1 MANIQRN
8 FIAGRMNKSLDE
20 RLIPNGEYEDALNVR
35 LGSTEG
41 SEIGSVENS
50 KGNTKL
56 TSLQYEE
63 TGSISGAE
71 LLSDQARCLGAYE
84 DGQNNRIYW
93 FVHDPAFTIGN
104 TGKIDLIVSF
114 NPTTGN
120 LTYHVISIDDGSGG
134 STTLNFNA
142 THLITAVDLV
152 DDLLFFTDNF
162 NPPRVINILQNYP
175 NPFYNTDGITAEEL
189 MVIKKPPTSA
199 PTFLLESSTS
209 GNTDDFLEERFI
221 CFAYRYQYG
230 NDEYSATSQWSAPA
244 FSPAFYNYDFASNL
258 NEGMVNTITSIDVG
272 FNSGGPLVKSIQI
285 LYKESTDSTIKVID
299 KLNKDR
305 LGYAD
310 NQLYSFEF
318 NNSKIFTVIPSTELL
333 RLYDN
338 VPLLAQAQTIMGNR
352 LVYGNYV
359 EGYDLKDVFNDPI
372 QLQYSA
378 DLIAGQVK
386 TTKLKHTLNAGGY
399 TFGSIQLVPGARVN
413 INLSQINPYTE
424 LIATASLNFL
434 FTYEHYIFDPTSG
447 QPTQTTQNTTLQFIF
462 VLPSNYNSIYELI
475 DSTEFKNA
483 IGTTANIKPVY
494 AASGE
499 TSCDGYTLT
508 DRFNCSVPPTLT
520 TPTGTVTKFSSGII
534 SAGDPIAIVG
544 NAPGATSLE
553 LQIPAVRFVVDP
565 AAPSGGFYEYF
576 QFLSFTAELGSTLT
590 PSSLHSNRSYEIGIV
605 YMDEFL
611 RSSTA
616 LVSPNNT
623 IQIPCGNSITQN
635 EIQVTIPWTQ
645 RAPVW
650 AKFYKFVIKPN
661 ESTYETIYSEV
672 YYKDPR
678 SNSYFFLLE
687 GENAAKIEDGQ
698 RLIVKSDA
706 GGALNSCTEVV
717 VIGKSVKAKDFLL
730 IPAPNGPPK
739 TDPIT
744 EGYYIDVPAG
754 PYMEIIPSGINLVA
768 SGEIGG
774 NLVTR
779 PQTSAVARP
788 TGSSFPVG
796 SFIVNIENPDT
807 TAAFGD
813 SYVDY
818 TIPVNSGI
826 SIFIEQSRRGPQS
839 FISVD
844 RIESRKN
851 TYRNPD
857 LVSQTTYPNFMDWF
871 NGDNIGER
879 IETESI
885 FENGGKNPPKT
896 KNVYLGGPNIPPI
909 LGQPGELFPPENI
922 PFNFNTSPGYISTD
936 LTTNY
941 YNFWRSDPNNGGNNS
956 LWLIAT
962 GSRASRFGSFV
973 QMNISV
979 QRANSGG
986 IVVFETIPS
995 DALPDVW
1002 YENNLSLLID
1012 DSGQHEGTQSNQ
1024 DINTEQPAV
1033 IDTEFFDRFTFGNG
1047 VESYTIRDSIKGEA
1061 LALGNRVTTTSA
1073 QEYQEAHRFA
1083 DLTYSGVYNDES
1095 NINRLNEF
1103 NLGLLNFKPLE
1114 DSFGSI
1120 QKLYARQTDI
1130 LTLQEDKI
1138 SYVLAGK
1145 DLLSDAGG
1153 TGALTS
1159 VPEVLGQQIARLEE
1173 FGISRNPESF
1183 AVFGADKFFTDEQR
1197 GAVIQLKGGAYNNE
1211 SLAVISETG
1220 MRGWFRDLFH
1230 DNFDAQKLG
1239 GFDPYMNEYVLSAN
1253 SITLPFVGNCDLCGG
1268 SRNITIPVGE
1278 SVTYCVNVTQE
1289 VGTVDIEYVI
1299 PSGGNDNVITEANTP
1314 NVGGGL
1320 VKMITETGSN
1330 SASGS
1335 DIVISDSTDNN
1346 TYTITALYNGT
1357 STSVTS
1363 SINGILQVPKN
1374 SVYAED
1380 MTITVSSNSITADT
1394 IEVTVNCPVADTI
1407 TLWQI
1412 GITSNA
1418 DRSTPTLTKT
1428 ITNQYFWQDGLF
1440 RRSDRQSNQMEFKSG
1455 TLNPLVS
1462 DRLSFTGPQGAS
1474 LIPNQ
1479 NAIVRIISNKLIKDN
1494 DNYDFQLGK
1503 NNFRFLR
1510 SATFYGNLESDTRS
1524 LLAASTKATPVRNV
1538 LNTQEYFAEFT
1549 MPSGN
1554 NNDNLYLIYDYRDS
1568 TEIQLCYSNID
1579 LNDVCCVGCNV
1590 VDNGGTLVP
1599 EATPAG
1605 CKTYTLTAPSECIT
1619 YSLRNNDSGGSPTDV
1634 EFTQCG
1640 EFGPSRVRDLAPDI
1654 LPAQEPEVC
1663 SSTVPVFDN
1672 GNGTPQAGAACGAP
1686 AVNTFLYTACNGV
1699 ETQDDI
1705 STSTSPKTVCSQSIP
1720 TLSDHSSGATLT
1732 VTSGASCAEN
1742 YYAAIQCGGNATR
1755 VFLSADDSQAL
1766 YSLGD
1771 IVYYDEIGLT
1781 SNNTSDRKC
1790 ATIEKINWGNG
1801 ASGEIIGRASGCQDT
1816 TYCPSLLT
1824 DPPIW
1829 MLSNIASQGKE
1840 PTNPP
1845 LCNDTTFCPEVV
1857 YTSITTTN
1865 GLFLPD
1871 TLFFED
1877 KNFSVPF
1884 AGNNKYFGFVAPAAG
1899 EIYAVRGFAQGWIQ
1913 IDNTGRVVARF
1924 IC

>member
-50 KGNTKL
+50 KGNTKMS
-56 TSLQYEE
+56 SLQYEE

-93 FVHDPAFTIGN
+93 FVHDPAFTIGL

-114 NPTTGN
+114 NPTTEN
-120 LTYHVISIDDGSGG
+120 LAYHVISIDNGFGSN
-134 STTLNFNA
+134 TTLNFNP
-142 THLITAVDLV
+142 TNLITGVSLV
-152 DDLLFFTDNF
+152 DDLLFFTDNI
-162 NPPRVINILQNYP
+162 NPPRVINVTQNYP
-175 NPFYNTDGITAEEL
+175 NPLNNIDVVTAEEL

-199 PTFLLESSTS
+199 PTLILKSKSNNS
-209 GNTDDFLEERFI
+209 NDFLEERFI
-221 CFAYRYQYG
+221 CFAYRYQYT
-230 NDEYSATSQWSAPA
+230 NNEYSATSQWSAPA
-244 FSPAFYNYDFASNL
+244 FAPAFYGYDFATNL
-258 NEGMVNTITSIDVG
+258 NEGMVNRITGVDVS
-272 FNSGGPLVKSIQI
+272 FNSGSSLVKSIQI
-285 LYKESTDSTIKVID
+285 LYKEITDSTIKVID

-310 NQLYSFEF
+310 NQFYSFEF
-318 NNSKIFTVIPSTELL
+318 NNSKIFTVLPEVELL

-338 VPLLAQAQTIMGNR
+338 VPLVAQAQTVMGNR

-359 EGYDLKDVFNDPI
+359 EGYDLKDLFNDP
-372 QLQYSA
+372 LRL
-378 DLIAGQVK
+378 DFEVELITGEVKNTNLK
-386 TTKLKHTLNAGGY
+386 TTFNSGGY
-399 TFGSIQLVPGARVN
+399 TFGSLQSVPGARVN
-413 INLSQINPYTE
+413 INLSQINPYEE
-424 LIATASLNFL
+424 LITGASFSID
-434 FTYEHYIFDPTSG
+434 FTFEHYIFNPTAG
-447 QPTQTTQNTTLQFIF
+447 QPTQTTQNTELQFIF
-462 VLPSNYNSIYELI
+462 ILPSNY
-475 DSTEFKNA
+475 DSLYALVDSVEFKEA
-483 IGTTANIKPVY
+483 IGTSANIKPVY
-494 AASGE
+494 AASGD
-499 TSCDGYTLT
+499 TSCDGFTLT
-508 DRFNCSVPPTLT
+508 DQFNCSVPPTLT
-520 TPTGTVTKFSSGII
+520 TSTGTVTKFSSGII
-534 SAGDPIAIVG
+534 AAGEPIAIIG

-565 AAPSGGFYEYF
+565 TAPAGGVYEYYKF
-576 QFLSFTAELGSTLT
+576 ISTAATLGSTST
-590 PSSLHSNRSYEIGIV
+590 PTSLHSNRDYEIGIV

-623 IQIPCGNSITQN
+623 VQIPCSSSVLQN
-635 EIQVTIPWTQ
+635 EIQVTIPWLQ
-645 RAPVW
+645 RAPFW

-661 ESTYETIYSEV
+661 KSTYETIYSEV

-687 GENAAKIEDGQ
+687 GENAAKVESGQ
-698 RLIVKSDA
+698 RFIVKSDA
-706 GGALNSCTEVV
+706 GGGLNSCTEVV
-717 VIGKSVKAKDFLL
+717 VIDKSVKSKDFLL

-754 PYMEIIPSGINLVA
+754 PYMEIIPSGLNLVV

-774 NLVTR
+774 NLVTGPETR
-779 PQTSAVARP
+779 SVAAVETA
-788 TGSSFPVG
+788 GAFPVG
-796 SFIVNIENPDT
+796 SFLVNIENPDT
-807 TAAFGD
+807 TAALAS

-826 SIFIEQSRRGPQS
+826 SIFIRQKRNGNEGGFLGAIERREN
-839 FISVD
+839 IYD
-844 RIESRKN
+844 
-851 TYRNPD
+851 NPD
-857 LVSQTTYPNFMDWF
+857 LVASTTYPDFKSWF
-871 NGDNIGER
+871 DGDNIGDF
-879 IETESI
+879 IESESQSDI
-885 FENGGKNPPKT
+885 GSKAGAGEVT
-896 KNVYLGGPNIPPI
+896 KNVYISTLI
-909 LGQPGELFPPENI
+909 LGQAGELSPPENVRAFDWWAGI
-922 PFNFNTSPGYISTD
+922 GYIATD

-941 YNFWRSDPNNGGNNS
+941 YQFWRSDPANGGNNS
-956 LWLIAT
+956 LWLLAT
-962 GSRASRFGSFV
+962 GPRSSRFTSNV

-986 IVVFETIPS
+986 IVVFETLPS

-1002 YENNLSLLID
+1002 YENNLSFPID
-1012 DSGQHEGTQSNQ
+1012 DSGQHTGTRSNQ
-1024 DINTEQPAV
+1024 NINTEQPAV
-1033 IDTEFFDRFTFGNG
+1033 IDTGFFDCYTFGNG
-1047 VESYTIRDSIKGEA
+1047 VESYTIRDSVKGEA

-1145 DLLSDAGG
+1145 DLLTDSGG
-1153 TGALTS
+1153 TGSLTA
-1159 VPEVLGQQIARLEE
+1159 VPTVLGQQIARLEE

-1183 AVFGADKFFTDEQR
+1183 AVFGPDKFFTDEQR

-1211 SLAVISETG
+1211 SLAVISEAG

-1230 DNFDAQKLG
+1230 DNFDAQKIG

-1253 SITLPFVGNCDLCGG
+1253 SIALPFVGNCDLCGG
-1268 SRNITIPVGE
+1268 SRNVTIPVGE

-1299 PSGGNDNVITEANTP
+1299 PSGGNNNVITEANFP

-1320 VKMITETGSN
+1320 VEMITETN
-1330 SASGS
+1330 SAAASGNE
-1335 DIVISDSTDNN
+1335 IVVEDSTDNN

-1357 STSVTS
+1357 TTSVTT
-1363 SINGILQVPKN
+1363 SINGILQVPKG

-1380 MTITVSSNSITADT
+1380 MTITVSSNSITVDT
-1394 IEVTVNCPVADTI
+1394 IEVTVNCPEADTI
-1407 TLWQI
+1407 TIWQI

-1428 ITNQYFWQDGLF
+1428 ITNQYLWQDGLF
-1440 RRSDRQSNQMEFKSG
+1440 RNTEAQSNQMEFLNG

-1462 DRLSFTGPQGAS
+1462 QRLSFTGRQGGS

-1479 NAIVRIISNKLIKDN
+1479 DAIVRIISNKIIKDN

-1538 LNTQEYFAEFT
+1538 LNTQQYFAEFT
-1549 MPSGN
+1549 MPSGA
-1554 NNDNLYLIYDYRDS
+1554 NNDNLYLIYDYRNS
-1568 TEIQLCYSNID
+1568 TEIQLCYSDID

-1590 VDNGGTLVP
+1590 ADNGGTVVP
-1599 EATPAG
+1599 PVTPAG
-1605 CKTYTLTAPSECIT
+1605 CNTYTLTAPSTCNR
-1619 YSLRNNDSGGSPTDV
+1619 YLLFGGASGGTYDFTDC
-1634 EFTQCG
+1634 QNK
-1640 EFGPSRVRDLAPDI
+1640 P
-1654 LPAQEPEVC
+1654 
-1663 SSTVPVFDN
+1663 FDN
-1672 GNGTPQAGAACGAP
+1672 LVLEANEETSVCALTGVISGTGTVTFTDEGSCGGSD
-1686 AVNTFLYTACNGV
+1686 NTFIYIPCNGV
-1699 ETQDDI
+1699 ETQDNI
-1705 STSTSPKTVCSQSIP
+1705 TVGNSPKTVCSQSIP
-1720 TLSDHSSGATLT
+1720 TFSAFSSSTTGT
-1732 VTSGASCAEN
+1732 VTLGSSCTEN
-1742 YYAAIQCGGNATR
+1742 YYAAIKCGPNGTR
-1755 VFLSADDSQAL
+1755 VFLSANDSQAL
-1766 YSLGD
+1766 YD
-1771 IVYYDEIGLT
+1771 IGNVVYYDEIGLT
-1781 SNNTSDRKC
+1781 PNNVSDRKC
-1790 ATIEKINWGNG
+1790 ATIEKVNWGNG

-1816 TYCPSLLT
+1816 TYCPSLVA

-1829 MLSNIASQGKE
+1829 RFNANPTQGSDIA
-1840 PTNPP
+1840 P
-1845 LCNDTTFCPEVV
+1845 LCDNTTFCSVAV
-1857 YTSITTTN
+1857 YTSVTSIGN
-1865 GLFLPD
+1865 VFANQ
-1871 TLFFED
+1871 TLFFTD
-1877 KNFSVPF
+1877 PDFNVPF
-1884 AGNNKYFGFVAPAAG
+1884 NGNNKYFAYKAPASGSQEAG
-1899 EIYAVRGFAQGWIQ
+1899 QGFLQGWLQ
-1913 IDNTGRVVARF
+1913 IDNSGRVISFRE
-1924 IC
+1924 C

>member
-134 STTLNFNA
+134 STTLNFNP

-199 PTFLLESSTS
+199 PTFTLRISPFGES
-209 GNTDDFLEERFI
+209 DDFLKTRFI
-221 CFAYRYQYG
+221 CFAYRYQYT
-230 NDEYSATSQWSAPA
+230 NDEYSATSQWSPPA
-244 FSPAFYNYDFASNL
+244 FSPGFYGYDFASNL
-258 NEGMVNTITSIDVG
+258 NEGMVNTIIGVDVN

-285 LYKESTDSTIKVID
+285 LYKENTDSTIKVID

-318 NNSKIFTVIPSTELL
+318 NNSKIFTVIPSIELL
-333 RLYDN
+333 RLFDN
-338 VPLLAQAQTIMGNR
+338 VPLLAQAQTIMSNR
-352 LVYGNYV
+352 LVYGNYI

-378 DLIAGQVK
+378 DLITGE
-386 TTKLKHTLNAGGY
+386 LKNTSLKSTLNSGAY

-413 INLSQINPYTE
+413 INLSQINPFTD
-424 LIATASLNFL
+424 LITSASLNFN
-434 FTYEHYIFDPTSG
+434 FTYEHYIFDPTAG
-447 QPTQTTQNTTLQFIF
+447 QPTQKTENTNLQFTF
-462 VLPSNYNSIYELI
+462 VLPRNYDSIYELV

-494 AASGE
+494 AASGA

-508 DRFNCSVPPTLT
+508 DQFNCSVPITLT
-520 TPTGTVTKFSSGII
+520 TSTGTVTKFSSGII
-534 SAGDPIAIVG
+534 TAGDPIAIVG

-565 AAPSGGFYEYF
+565 AAPSGGFYEYYKII
-576 QFLSFTAELGSTLT
+576 SSTVSLGSTIT
-590 PSSLHSNRSYEIGIV
+590 PTSLHSNRGYEIGIV

-623 IQIPCGNSITQN
+623 IQTSCGDSITQN

-650 AKFYKFVIKPN
+650 ARFYKFVIKPN

-687 GENAAKIEDGQ
+687 GESAAKIESGQ
-698 RLIVKSDA
+698 RLIVKTDA
-706 GGALNSCTEVV
+706 RGALNTCNEVV
-717 VIGKSVKAKDFLL
+717 VISKSVKSKDFILV
-730 IPAPNGPPK
+730 PAPNGPPIA
-739 TDPIT
+739 DPIPN
-744 EGYYIDVPAG
+744 GYYLDIPAG
-754 PYMEIIPSGINLVA
+754 PYMEIIPNGINLVV

-774 NLVTR
+774 SL
-779 PQTSAVARP
+779 VARP
-788 TGSSFPVG
+788 ETRSVARTNQVVFPVG
-796 SFIVNIENPDT
+796 SFLVNIENPDT
-807 TAAFGD
+807 TASLAN

-818 TIPVNSGI
+818 TVPVNSI
-826 SIFIEQSRRGPQS
+826 INIFIRQNRNGPEGGFLGEDERREN
-839 FISVD
+839 IY
-844 RIESRKN
+844 KN
-851 TYRNPD
+851 SET
-857 LVSQTTYPNFMDWF
+857 LVASINYANFFDWF
-871 NGDNIGER
+871 NGDNIGDFIER
-879 IETESI
+879 DSKSDIGTKSSST
-885 FENGGKNPPKT
+885 T
-896 KNVYLGGPNIPPI
+896 KNVYLGGTGIPPI
-909 LGQPGELFPPENI
+909 VGQAGELSPPENI
-922 PFNFNTSPGYISTD
+922 SVFQGAIGGYISTSPV
-936 LTTNY
+936 TNF

-956 LWLIAT
+956 LWIIAT
-962 GSRASRFGSFV
+962 GPQSTRFTSSV
-973 QMNISV
+973 QINISV
-979 QRANSGG
+979 QRADGG
-986 IVVFETIPS
+986 GLVVFESIPS
-995 DALPDVW
+995 DALSDVW
-1002 YENNLSLLID
+1002 YENNLSLQID

-1033 IDTEFFDRFTFGNG
+1033 IDTEFFDCYTFGNG
-1047 VESYTIRDSIKGEA
+1047 VESYTVRDSIKGEA

-1073 QEYQEAHRFA
+1073 REYQEAHRFA

-1138 SYVLAGK
+1138 SYVLASK
-1145 DLLSDAGG
+1145 ELLSTPAGQQ
-1153 TGALTS
+1153 TLTS

-1278 SVTYCVNVTQE
+1278 SITYCVNVTQE

-1299 PSGGNDNVITEANTP
+1299 PSGGNDNVVTQDNTP

-1335 DIVISDSTDNN
+1335 DIVIEDSTDNN

-1549 MPSGN
+1549 MPSGK

-1590 VDNGGTLVP
+1590 ADNGGTLVP

-1605 CKTYTLTAPSECIT
+1605 CNTYTLTAPSECIT

-1640 EFGPSRVRDLAPDI
+1640 DFGPSRVRDLAPDI

-1663 SSTVPVFDN
+1663 SSTLPVFDN
-1672 GNGTPQAGAACGAP
+1672 NNGTPQAGAACGAP

-1732 VTSGASCAEN
+1732 VTKGASCAEN

-1771 IVYYDEIGLT
+1771 IIYYDEIGLT

-1816 TYCPSLLT
+1816 TYCPSLVA
-1824 DPPIW
+1824 DPLVW
-1829 MLSNIASQGKE
+1829 MFSGKASQGKDIA
-1840 PTNPP
+1840 P
-1845 LCNDTTFCPEVV
+1845 LCDNTTFCYVPV
-1857 YTSITTTN
+1857 YTSVTSIGN
-1865 GLFLPD
+1865 VYNPD
-1871 TLFFED
+1871 TLFFE
-1877 KNFSVPF
+1877 NPTFSVPF
-1884 AGNNKYFGFVAPAAG
+1884 RGNNKYFAFKAPAAG
-1899 EIYAVRGFAQGWIQ
+1899 EQEAAQGFLQGWLQ
-1913 IDNTGRVVARF
+1913 IDNTGRVVSFRE
-1924 IC
+1924 C

>member
-50 KGNTKL
+50 KGNTKM

-114 NPTTGN
+114 NPTTEN
-120 LTYHVISIDDGSGG
+120 LSYHVISIDDGSGG

-162 NPPRVINILQNYP
+162 NPPRVINVTQNYP
-175 NPFYNTDGITAEEL
+175 NPLYNIDVVTAEEL
-189 MVIKKPPTSA
+189 MVIKKPPTSS
-199 PTFLLESSTS
+199 PLLTLKVQPNNS
-209 GNTDDFLEERFI
+209 DDFLQERFI

-230 NDEYSATSQWSAPA
+230 NGEFSATSQWSKPA
-244 FSPAFYNYDFASNL
+244 FDPASYNYSFSTNL
-258 NEGMVNTITSIDVG
+258 NEGMINTITGVDVS
-272 FNSGGPLVKSIQI
+272 FNSGSSLVKSIQI
-285 LYKESTDSTIKVID
+285 LYKESSDSTIKVID

-318 NNSKIFTVIPSTELL
+318 NNSKIFTVLPASELL

-352 LVYGNYV
+352 LVYGNYI

-378 DLIAGQVK
+378 DLIQGEISNEN
-386 TTKLKHTLNAGGY
+386 LKATVLSGNY
-399 TFGSIQLVPGARVN
+399 TFGSTVSVNNSVVN
-413 INLSQINPYTE
+413 ISFIGVNPSTKFILGSAIN
-424 LIATASLNFL
+424 
-434 FTYEHYIFDPTSG
+434 IFITFENSSFSGSPTPTSK
-447 QPTQTTQNTTLQFIF
+447 TENVNLQFNYL
-462 VLPSNYNSIYELI
+462 LPESFDSLYELVESQDFKNSI
-475 DSTEFKNA
+475 
-483 IGTTANIKPVY
+483 GTSANIKPVY
-494 AASGE
+494 AASGD
-499 TSCDGYTLT
+499 TSCDGFTLT
-508 DRFNCSVPPTLT
+508 DLFNCFVPNTLT
-520 TPTGTVTKFSSGII
+520 TASGTVTKFQSGIDA
-534 SAGDPIAIVG
+534 SGDPIKII
-544 NAPGATSLE
+544 NNTPGTTSIQ
-553 LQIPAVRFVVDP
+553 LQIPAMRFVQNP
-565 AAPSGGFYEYF
+565 AAPPGTGDVYEYF
-576 QFLSFTAELGSTLT
+576 KVISQVASLNSIGNPT
-590 PSSLHSNRSYEIGIV
+590 SLHSNRGYEIGIV

-623 IQIPCGNSITQN
+623 IQIPCFNSTTQN
-635 EIQVTIPWTQ
+635 QIQVTIPWTQ

-650 AKFYKFVIKPN
+650 ARFYKFVIKPN
-661 ESTYETIYSEV
+661 ESTYETIYSERFF
-672 YYKDPR
+672 KDPN
-678 SNSYFFLLE
+678 SNNVYFLLD
-687 GENAAKIEDGQ
+687 GESAAKVETGQ
-698 RLIVKSDA
+698 RLIVKSDTSGTVNRCVNA
-706 GGALNSCTEVV
+706 T
-717 VIGKSVKAKDFLL
+717 VIEKKLQSEDFLKIL
-730 IPAPNGPPK
+730 NPTNPGTAA
-739 TDPIT
+739 DPIYVT
-744 EGYYIDVPAG
+744 VPAG
-754 PYMEIIPSGINLVA
+754 PYMQIIPDGFTVDSSTEV
-768 SGEIGG
+768 GG
-774 NLVTR
+774 NV
-779 PQTSAVARP
+779 QTDSDTSTSNISGV
-788 TGSSFPVG
+788 SESFPVARCR
-796 SFIVNIENPDT
+796 VNVLKADNTGYEN
-807 TAAFGD
+807 
-813 SYVDY
+813 Y
-818 TIPVNSGI
+818 TIPAGSVITI
-826 SIFIEQSRRGPQS
+826 SISQVRERGSKKCPTRTSS
-839 FISVD
+839 FIPQESFIADATYADFETWFNASNIGNLIETNSITDTSNGASLSNVYLSPTAAD
-844 RIESRKN
+844 RIEAAG
-851 TYRNPD
+851 NPANKIFRTD
-857 LVSQTTYPNFMDWF
+857 QSPYIPVKF
-871 NGDNIGER
+871 N
-879 IETESI
+879 
-885 FENGGKNPPKT
+885 
-896 KNVYLGGPNIPPI
+896 
-909 LGQPGELFPPENI
+909 
-922 PFNFNTSPGYISTD
+922 
-936 LTTNY
+936 TNY
-941 YNFWRSDPNNGGNNS
+941 YSFYKNTDDDSM
-956 LWLIAT
+956 WLLAT
-962 GSRASRFGSFV
+962 GTDNCLSFYGITGGASSTVTMSIEVIRAD
-973 QMNISV
+973 
-979 QRANSGG
+979 SGG
-986 IVVFETIPS
+986 VVVFESIPS

-1002 YENNLSLLID
+1002 YENDLSFNVNE
-1012 DSGQHEGTQSNQ
+1012 SGEHEGTQSNQ
-1024 DINTEQPAV
+1024 NINTEQPAV
-1033 IDTEFFDRFTFGNG
+1033 IDTEFFNCYSFGNG
-1047 VESYTIRDSIKGEA
+1047 VESYTIRDSVKGEA
-1061 LALGNRVTTTSA
+1061 LALGNRVTTTST

-1159 VPEVLGQQIARLEE
+1159 VPTVLGQQIARLEE

-1220 MRGWFRDLFH
+1220 MRSWFRDLFH

-1330 SASGS
+1330 SASGN

-1346 TYTITALYNGT
+1346 TYTITAQYNGT
-1357 STSVTS
+1357 STSVTD

-1380 MTITVSSNSITADT
+1380 MTITVSSNSITVDT
-1394 IEVTVNCPVADTI
+1394 IEITVNCPEADTV

-1440 RRSDRQSNQMEFKSG
+1440 RRSDRQSNQMEFKNG

-1462 DRLSFTGPQGAS
+1462 QRLSFTGPQGAS

-1494 DNYDFQLGK
+1494 DNYDFQYGK

-1524 LLAASTKATPVRNV
+1524 LLAASTKATPVKNV

-1554 NNDNLYLIYDYRDS
+1554 NNDNLYLIYDYRNS

-1590 VDNGGTLVP
+1590 ADNGGTVVP
-1599 EATPAG
+1599 PATPAG
-1605 CKTYTLTAPSECIT
+1605 CNTYTLTSPEECTTYALLNEGASETVVSFTGCKGNASSVTLDIGIT
-1619 YSLRNNDSGGSPTDV
+1619 P
-1634 EFTQCG
+1634 Q
-1640 EFGPSRVRDLAPDI
+1640 
-1654 LPAQEPEVC
+1654 PEIC
-1663 SSTVPVFDN
+1663 SSTVPVFAN
-1672 GNGTPQAGAACGAP
+1672 NTGTATAGSACGGP
-1686 AVNTFLYTACNGV
+1686 TNTFIYTACNGV
-1699 ETQDDI
+1699 ETQDNVTV
-1705 STSTSPKTVCSQSIP
+1705 SNSPKTVCSQSIP
-1720 TLSDHSSGATLT
+1720 TLSEFSAGTTGTATI
-1732 VTSGASCAEN
+1732 GASCAEN

-1781 SNNTSDRKC
+1781 ATNTSDRKC

-1816 TYCPSLLT
+1816 TYCPSLVA
-1824 DPPIW
+1824 DNPVW
-1829 MLSNIASQGKE
+1829 MFSSNASQGKDIA
-1840 PTNPP
+1840 P
-1845 LCNDTTFCPEVV
+1845 LCDNTTFCSVPVHTSV
-1857 YTSITTTN
+1857 TSIGNVFTN
-1865 GLFLPD
+1865 D
-1871 TLFFED
+1871 TLFFE
-1877 KNFSVPF
+1877 NSTFSVPF
-1884 AGNNKYFGFVAPAAG
+1884 RGNNKYFAFKAPAAG
-1899 EIYAVRGFAQGWIQ
+1899 EQKADQGFLQGWLQ
-1913 IDNTGRVVARF
+1913 IDNSGRVVSFRE
-1924 IC
+1924 C

>member
-50 KGNTKL
+50 KGNTKM

-114 NPTTGN
+114 NPTTEN
-120 LTYHVISIDDGSGG
+120 LTYHVISIDDGFGG
-134 STTLNFNA
+134 STTLNFNP
-142 THLITAVDLV
+142 THLITAVNLV

-199 PTFLLESSTS
+199 PTFTLTTS
-209 GNTDDFLEERFI
+209 PFSNSDNFLETRFI
-221 CFAYRYQYG
+221 CFAYRYQYT

-244 FSPAFYNYDFASNL
+244 FSPAFYGYSFATNL
-258 NEGMVNTITSIDVG
+258 NEGMINLITGIDVN

-318 NNSKIFTVIPSTELL
+318 NNSKIFTVLPEVELL

-352 LVYGNYV
+352 LVYGNYI

-372 QLQYSA
+372 QLQYSV
-378 DLIAGQVK
+378 DLITGQIK
-386 TTKLKHTLNAGGY
+386 NTNLKSTFNSGGY
-399 TFGSIQLVPGARVN
+399 TFGSIQSVPGARVN
-413 INLSQINPYTE
+413 INLSQINPFTD
-424 LIATASLNFL
+424 LITSASLNFN
-434 FTYEHYIFDPTSG
+434 FTYEHYIFNPTAG
-447 QPTQTTQNTTLQFIF
+447 QPTQKTENTNLQFTF
-462 VLPSNYNSIYELI
+462 VLPRNYDSIYELI
-475 DSTEFKNA
+475 DSTEFKDA
-483 IGTTANIKPVY
+483 IGTAANIKPVY
-494 AASGE
+494 AASGA

-508 DRFNCSVPPTLT
+508 DQFNCSVPPTLT
-520 TPTGTVTKFSSGII
+520 TSTGTVTKFSSGII

-544 NAPGATSLE
+544 NAPGVTSLE

-565 AAPSGGFYEYF
+565 AAPSGGFYEYYKII
-576 QFLSFTAELGSTLT
+576 SSTVTLGNTIT
-590 PSSLHSNRSYEIGIV
+590 PTSLHSNRGYEIGIV

-623 IQIPCGNSITQN
+623 IQTSCGDSITQN

-650 AKFYKFVIKPN
+650 ARFYKFVIKPN

-687 GENAAKIEDGQ
+687 GENAAKIESGQ
-698 RLIVKSDA
+698 RLIVKADA
-706 GGALNSCTEVV
+706 RGPLNTCSEVV
-717 VIGKSVKAKDFLL
+717 VIDKSVKSKDFIL
-730 IPAPNGPPK
+730 IPAPNGPPLA
-739 TDPIT
+739 TPIP
-744 EGYYIDVPAG
+744 EGYYLDVPAG
-754 PYMEIIPSGINLVA
+754 PYMEIIPSGINLIT

-774 NLVTR
+774 SLVAGPETR
-779 PQTSAVARP
+779 SVAKVNP
-788 TGSSFPVG
+788 ISFPVG
-796 SFIVNIENPDT
+796 SFLVNIENPDT
-807 TAAFGD
+807 TASLAT
-813 SYVDY
+813 SYIDY
-818 TIPVNSGI
+818 TIPVNSI
-826 SIFIEQSRRGPQS
+826 INIFIRQNRNGPEGGFLGELERRENIYENSEG
-839 FISVD
+839 F
-844 RIESRKN
+844 
-851 TYRNPD
+851 
-857 LVSQTTYPNFMDWF
+857 VSSASYPNFVDWF
-871 NGDNIGER
+871 NGDNIGDFIER
-879 IETESI
+879 DSQSDIGSKATSNREI
-885 FENGGKNPPKT
+885 T
-896 KNVYLGGPNIPPI
+896 KNVYLSSLISGKA
-909 LGQPGELFPPENI
+909 GELSPPEIVTANDW
-922 PFNFNTSPGYISTD
+922 FNNNGYVPTNT
-936 LTTNY
+936 TTNY
-941 YNFWRSDPNNGGNNS
+941 YQFWRSDPANGGNNS
-956 LWLIAT
+956 LWLLAT
-962 GSRASRFGSFV
+962 GPQSTRFTSSV

-979 QRANSGG
+979 QRADNGG
-986 IVVFETIPS
+986 LVVFETIPS

-1002 YENNLSLLID
+1002 YENNLSLPID
-1012 DSGQHEGTQSNQ
+1012 DSGQHTGTQSNQ
-1024 DINTEQPAV
+1024 DINTEQSAV
-1033 IDTEFFDRFTFGNG
+1033 IDTEFFDCFTFGNG
-1047 VESYTIRDSIKGEA
+1047 VESYTIRDSVKGEA

-1073 QEYQEAHRFA
+1073 QEYKEAHRFA

-1159 VPEVLGQQIARLEE
+1159 VPTVLGQQIARLEE

-1330 SASGS
+1330 SASGN

-1346 TYTITALYNGT
+1346 TYTITAQYNGT
-1357 STSVTS
+1357 STSVTD

-1394 IEVTVNCPVADTI
+1394 IEITVNCPVADTV

-1440 RRSDRQSNQMEFKSG
+1440 RRSTPQSNQMEFKSG

-1462 DRLSFTGPQGAS
+1462 QRLSFTGPQGAS

-1479 NAIVRIISNKLIKDN
+1479 NATVRIISNKIINDN
-1494 DNYDFQLGK
+1494 DNYDFQYGK

-1524 LLAASTKATPVRNV
+1524 LLAASTKATPVKNV

-1590 VDNGGTLVP
+1590 ADNGGTLVP
-1599 EATPAG
+1599 VATPAG
-1605 CKTYTLTAPSECIT
+1605 CNTYTLTAPSTCNR
-1619 YSLRNNDSGGSPTDV
+1619 YLLFGGASGGTYDFTDC
-1634 EFTQCG
+1634 QNQ
-1640 EFGPSRVRDLAPDI
+1640 S
-1654 LPAQEPEVC
+1654 
-1663 SSTVPVFDN
+1663 FDN
-1672 GNGTPQAGAACGAP
+1672 LVLEANEETSVCALTGIISGTGTVTFTDEGSCGGSN
-1686 AVNTFLYTACNGV
+1686 NTFIYTACNGV

-1732 VTSGASCAEN
+1732 VTLGASCAEN
-1742 YYAAIQCGGNATR
+1742 YYAAIQCGANGTR

-1771 IVYYDEIGLT
+1771 VIYYDEIGLT

-1816 TYCPSLLT
+1816 TYCPSLVA
-1824 DPPIW
+1824 DPPVW
-1829 MLSNIASQGKE
+1829 MFSGYGSQGKDIA
-1840 PTNPP
+1840 P
-1845 LCNDTTFCPEVV
+1845 LCDNTTFCSVPV
-1857 YTSITTTN
+1857 YTSVTSISN
-1865 GLFLPD
+1865 VFANN
-1871 TLFFED
+1871 TLFFE
-1877 KNFSVPF
+1877 NPTFSVPF
-1884 AGNNKYFGFVAPAAG
+1884 RGNNKYFAFKAPAAG
-1899 EIYAVRGFAQGWIQ
+1899 EQKADQGFLQGWLQ
-1913 IDNTGRVVARF
+1913 IDNSGRVVSFRE
-1924 IC
+1924 C

>member
-50 KGNTKL
+50 KGNTKMS
-56 TSLQYEE
+56 SLQYEE

-93 FVHDPAFTIGN
+93 FVHDPAFTIGL

-114 NPTTGN
+114 NPTTEN
-120 LTYHVISIDDGSGG
+120 LAYHVISIDNGFGSN
-134 STTLNFNA
+134 TTLNFNP
-142 THLITAVDLV
+142 TNLITGVSLV
-152 DDLLFFTDNF
+152 DDLLFFTDNI
-162 NPPRVINILQNYP
+162 NPPRVINVTQNYP
-175 NPFYNTDGITAEEL
+175 NPLNNIDVVTAEEL

-199 PTFLLESSTS
+199 PTLILKSKSNNS
-209 GNTDDFLEERFI
+209 NDFLEERFI
-221 CFAYRYQYG
+221 CFAYRYQYT
-230 NDEYSATSQWSAPA
+230 NNEYSATSQWSAPA
-244 FSPAFYNYDFASNL
+244 FAPAFYGYDFATNL
-258 NEGMVNTITSIDVG
+258 NEGMVNRITGVDVS
-272 FNSGGPLVKSIQI
+272 FNSGSSLVKSIQI
-285 LYKESTDSTIKVID
+285 LYKEITDSTIKVID

-310 NQLYSFEF
+310 NQFYSFEF
-318 NNSKIFTVIPSTELL
+318 NNSKIFTVLPEVELL

-338 VPLLAQAQTIMGNR
+338 VPLVAQAQTVMGNR

-359 EGYDLKDVFNDPI
+359 EGYDLKDLFNDP
-372 QLQYSA
+372 LRL
-378 DLIAGQVK
+378 DFEVELITGEVKNTNLK
-386 TTKLKHTLNAGGY
+386 TTFNSGGY
-399 TFGSIQLVPGARVN
+399 TFGSLQSVPGARVN
-413 INLSQINPYTE
+413 INLSQINPYEE
-424 LIATASLNFL
+424 LITGASFSID
-434 FTYEHYIFDPTSG
+434 FTFEHYIFNPTAG
-447 QPTQTTQNTTLQFIF
+447 QPTQTTQNTELQFIF
-462 VLPSNYNSIYELI
+462 ILPSNY
-475 DSTEFKNA
+475 DSLYALVDSVEFKEA
-483 IGTTANIKPVY
+483 IGTSANIKPVY
-494 AASGE
+494 AASGD
-499 TSCDGYTLT
+499 TSCDGFTLT
-508 DRFNCSVPPTLT
+508 DQFNCSVPPTLT
-520 TPTGTVTKFSSGII
+520 TSTGTVTKFSSGII
-534 SAGDPIAIVG
+534 AAGEPIAIIG

-565 AAPSGGFYEYF
+565 TAPAGGVYEYYKF
-576 QFLSFTAELGSTLT
+576 ISTAATLGSTST
-590 PSSLHSNRSYEIGIV
+590 PTSLHSNRDYEIGIV

-623 IQIPCGNSITQN
+623 VQIPCSSSVLQN
-635 EIQVTIPWTQ
+635 EIQVTIPWLQ
-645 RAPVW
+645 RAPFW

-661 ESTYETIYSEV
+661 KSTYETIYSEV

-687 GENAAKIEDGQ
+687 GENAAKVESGQ

-706 GGALNSCTEVV
+706 GGGLNSCTEVV
-717 VIGKSVKAKDFLL
+717 VIDKSVKSKDFLL

-754 PYMEIIPSGINLVA
+754 PYMEIIPSGLNLVV

-774 NLVTR
+774 NLVTGPETR
-779 PQTSAVARP
+779 SVAAVETA
-788 TGSSFPVG
+788 GAFPVG
-796 SFIVNIENPDT
+796 SFLVNIENPDT
-807 TAAFGD
+807 TAALAS

-826 SIFIEQSRRGPQS
+826 SIFIRQKRNGNEGGFLGAIERREN
-839 FISVD
+839 IYD
-844 RIESRKN
+844 
-851 TYRNPD
+851 NPD
-857 LVSQTTYPNFMDWF
+857 LVASTTYPDFKSWF
-871 NGDNIGER
+871 DGDNIGDF
-879 IETESI
+879 IESESQSDI
-885 FENGGKNPPKT
+885 GSKAGAGEVT
-896 KNVYLGGPNIPPI
+896 KNVYISTLI
-909 LGQPGELFPPENI
+909 LGQAGELSPPENVRAFDWWAGI
-922 PFNFNTSPGYISTD
+922 GYIATD

-941 YNFWRSDPNNGGNNS
+941 YQFWRSDPANGGNNS
-956 LWLIAT
+956 LWLLAT
-962 GSRASRFGSFV
+962 GPRSSRFTSNV

-986 IVVFETIPS
+986 IVVFETLPS

-1002 YENNLSLLID
+1002 YENNLSFPID
-1012 DSGQHEGTQSNQ
+1012 DSGQHTGTRSNQ
-1024 DINTEQPAV
+1024 NINTEQPAV
-1033 IDTEFFDRFTFGNG
+1033 IDTGFFDCYTFGNG
-1047 VESYTIRDSIKGEA
+1047 VESYTIRDSVKGEA

-1145 DLLSDAGG
+1145 DLLTDSGG
-1153 TGALTS
+1153 TGSLTA
-1159 VPEVLGQQIARLEE
+1159 VPTVLGQQIARLEE

-1183 AVFGADKFFTDEQR
+1183 AVFGPDKFFTDEQR

-1211 SLAVISETG
+1211 SLAVISEAG

-1230 DNFDAQKLG
+1230 DNFDAQKIG

-1253 SITLPFVGNCDLCGG
+1253 SIALPFVGNCDLCGG
-1268 SRNITIPVGE
+1268 SRNVTIPVGE

-1299 PSGGNDNVITEANTP
+1299 PSGGNNNVITEANFP

-1320 VKMITETGSN
+1320 VEMITETN
-1330 SASGS
+1330 SAAASGNE
-1335 DIVISDSTDNN
+1335 IVVEDSTDNN

-1357 STSVTS
+1357 TTSVTT
-1363 SINGILQVPKN
+1363 SINGILQVPKG

-1380 MTITVSSNSITADT
+1380 MTITVSSNSITVDT
-1394 IEVTVNCPVADTI
+1394 IEVTVNCPEADTI
-1407 TLWQI
+1407 TIWQI

-1428 ITNQYFWQDGLF
+1428 ITNQYLWQDGLF
-1440 RRSDRQSNQMEFKSG
+1440 RNTIPQSNQMEFLNG

-1462 DRLSFTGPQGAS
+1462 QRLSFTGRQGGS

-1479 NAIVRIISNKLIKDN
+1479 DAIVRIISNKIIKDN

-1538 LNTQEYFAEFT
+1538 LNTQQYFAEFT
-1549 MPSGN
+1549 MPSGA
-1554 NNDNLYLIYDYRDS
+1554 NNDNLYLIYDYRNS
-1568 TEIQLCYSNID
+1568 TEIQLCYSDID

-1590 VDNGGTLVP
+1590 ADNGGTVVP
-1599 EATPAG
+1599 PVTPAG
-1605 CKTYTLTAPSECIT
+1605 CNTYTLTAPSTCNR
-1619 YSLRNNDSGGSPTDV
+1619 YLLFGGASGGTYDFTDC
-1634 EFTQCG
+1634 QNK
-1640 EFGPSRVRDLAPDI
+1640 P
-1654 LPAQEPEVC
+1654 
-1663 SSTVPVFDN
+1663 FDN
-1672 GNGTPQAGAACGAP
+1672 LVLEANEETSVCALTGVISGTGTVTFTDEGSCGGSD
-1686 AVNTFLYTACNGV
+1686 NTFIYIPCNGV
-1699 ETQDDI
+1699 ETQDNI
-1705 STSTSPKTVCSQSIP
+1705 TVGNSPKTVCSQSIP
-1720 TLSDHSSGATLT
+1720 TFSAFSSSTTGT
-1732 VTSGASCAEN
+1732 VTLGSSCTEN
-1742 YYAAIQCGGNATR
+1742 YYAAIKCGPNGTR
-1755 VFLSADDSQAL
+1755 VFLSANDSQAL
-1766 YSLGD
+1766 YD
-1771 IVYYDEIGLT
+1771 IGNVVYYDEIGLT
-1781 SNNTSDRKC
+1781 PNNVSDRKC
-1790 ATIEKINWGNG
+1790 ATIEKVNWGNG

-1816 TYCPSLLT
+1816 TYCPSLVA

-1829 MLSNIASQGKE
+1829 RFNANPTQGSDIA
-1840 PTNPP
+1840 P
-1845 LCNDTTFCPEVV
+1845 LCDNTTFCSVAV
-1857 YTSITTTN
+1857 YTSVTSIGN
-1865 GLFLPD
+1865 VFANQ
-1871 TLFFED
+1871 TLFFTD
-1877 KNFSVPF
+1877 PDFNVPF
-1884 AGNNKYFGFVAPAAG
+1884 NGNNKYFAYKAPASGSQEAG
-1899 EIYAVRGFAQGWIQ
+1899 QGFLQGWLQ
-1913 IDNTGRVVARF
+1913 IDNSGRVISFRE
-1924 IC
+1924 C